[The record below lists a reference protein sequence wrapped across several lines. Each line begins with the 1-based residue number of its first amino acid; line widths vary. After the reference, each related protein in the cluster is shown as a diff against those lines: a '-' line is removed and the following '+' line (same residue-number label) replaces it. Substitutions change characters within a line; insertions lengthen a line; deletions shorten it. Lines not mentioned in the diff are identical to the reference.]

1 MPELPEVETI
11 RRGLNRLITGK
22 MIARARHCDS
32 PKSFP
37 NDPTAV
43 AHFLH
48 NARVIAVLQKYELYL
63 FVNACLPE

>member
-11 RRGLNRLITGK
+11 RTSLARLVVGK
-22 MIARARHCDS
+22 QIVASTVYDS

-37 NDPTAV
+37 NDPAAV

-48 NARVIAVLQKYELYL
+48 GGVWQPWATAVPTSYPT
-63 FVNACLPE
+63 A